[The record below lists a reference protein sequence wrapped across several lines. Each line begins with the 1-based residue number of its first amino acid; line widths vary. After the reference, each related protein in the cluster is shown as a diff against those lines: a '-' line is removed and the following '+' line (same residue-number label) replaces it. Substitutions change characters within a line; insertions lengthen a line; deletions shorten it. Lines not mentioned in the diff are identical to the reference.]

1 MPTAII
7 WGASGGIGSA
17 LVRTLKADGWR
28 VLAAARDDA
37 RIPDAADQS
46 VHFDAADLF
55 SIQQAIMAFAQD
67 AEAVDLVI
75 YAAGGLVAS
84 PLEKQ
89 SAQDWE
95 AVMAANLTGVFLT
108 IQASLSLASKEAAF
122 IVLGAYIEKITLP
135 RMGAYVAAKAALE
148 PLLTIFQKEH
158 RKLKFTLARLP
169 AVDTPFW
176 ANVPFRLPEYALK
189 PDTVAQALLD
199 HYANGGSGVLD
210 L

>member
-7 WGASGGIGSA
+7 WGASGGIGGA
-17 LVRTLKADGWR
+17 LVRALKGDGWR
-28 VLAAARDDA
+28 VLAAARDEA
-37 RIPDAADQS
+37 RIPAEADQA
-46 VHFDAADLF
+46 VHFDAADPF
-55 SIQQAIMAFAQD
+55 SIQQAVMAFAQE
-67 AEAVDLVI
+67 AESVELVI
-75 YAAGGLVAS
+75 YAAGGLLAS
-84 PLEKQ
+84 PLDKQ
-89 SAQDWE
+89 SAADWE
-95 AVMAANLTGVFLT
+95 AVIAANLTGPFLT
-108 IQASLSLASKEAAF
+108 FQASLSLASKEAAF

-176 ANVPFRLPEYALK
+176 VNVPFRLPEYALK
-189 PDTVAQALLD
+189 PDAVARALLD
-199 HYANGGSGVLD
+199 HYASGGSGILD